1 MAGPAT
7 TSSVATS
14 TSVTTTTTTTEPP
27 APPSVGE
34 PRTDAHVSAGYPGAG
49 PTAFLT
55 DLRTETY
62 DDFTRLVFEFDTSTP
77 EFRIEY
83 VEGPVLASP
92 SGIEVDL
99 EGTAFLSVALAPAS
113 GVDLSG
119 EKPVVIYDGPER
131 LTMGSATLTDLV
143 KTEDFE
149 SHMTWVLGL
158 DASSV
163 PYSFST
169 LDDPPRLVI
178 DIHHGGVSP

>member
-1 MAGPAT
+1 M
-7 TSSVATS
+7 
-14 TSVTTTTTTTEPP
+14 
-27 APPSVGE
+27 
-34 PRTDAHVSAGYPGAG
+34 SAGYPGSG

-62 DDFTRLVFEFDTSTP
+62 DDYTRLVFDFDRSPP

-83 VEGPVLASP
+83 GEAPVLASP
-92 SGIEVDL
+92 SGLEVDL

-119 EKPVVIYDGPER
+119 EEPVVVYDGPER
-131 LTMGSATLTDLV
+131 LTIGSPTITDLV

-158 DASSV
+158 DAVV
-163 PYSFST
+163 PFSFST

-178 DIHHGGVSP
+178 DIHEEGSS